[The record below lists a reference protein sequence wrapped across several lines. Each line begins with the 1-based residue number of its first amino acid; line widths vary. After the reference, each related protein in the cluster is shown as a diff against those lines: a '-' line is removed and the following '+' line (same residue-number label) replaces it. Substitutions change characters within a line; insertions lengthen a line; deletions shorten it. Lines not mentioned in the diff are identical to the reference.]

1 MIFLYR
7 VIEMLLLN
15 IEAIFAQ
22 LAAVLD
28 WAVCSRPH
36 RVQRLILLE
45 LIRLIKHVLVG
56 MRLRRAIVYTWC
68 FITGALALYSIR
80 CEWIAACILLTL
92 ILLIVDDVHMP
103 LEFYFS

>member
-22 LAAVLD
+22 LATVFD
-28 WAVCSRPH
+28 WAVRSRPH
-36 RVQRLILLE
+36 RVQRLVLLE
-45 LIRLIKHVLVG
+45 LFWLVEHVLVG
-56 MRLRRAIVYTWC
+56 IRLGRAIVYTWC

-92 ILLIVDDVHMP
+92 ILFIVDDVHVP